1 MFVTLNRFII
11 VELTKLCIYN
21 ICQVGC
27 RRGEGRK
34 PRRKL
39 PSIKA
44 PTTVHQVPWPSKYK
58 RRGEVNILRKFLLN
72 DYLLFIWLL
81 LQKEREAYEVII
93 EEGKLMYKQ
102 SQQLIDTS
110 EGLKSDK
117 WIFVLSTSKSLY
129 VGKVRFHLFS
139 FFLCLIFF
147 SYKVYL
153 HCWTKTYILCP

>member
-58 RRGEVNILRKFLLN
+58 RRGKVNFLWKFLLN
-72 DYLLFIWLL
+72 DYLLFIWL

-129 VGKVRFHLFS
+129 VGKVRFHF
-139 FFLCLIFF
+139 FFLSCMLNFF
-147 SYKVYL
+147 F
-153 HCWTKTYILCP
+153 I